1 MHHALWPFG
10 PTQVVQVPQAPAPT
24 AAPSTFSNRTTLHS
38 SLANVSTD
46 TSCSVIL
53 QEETL
58 LCEALPGYLADMSHC
73 TAPPQA
79 STWNL
84 AGGLGCSNPHWD
96 EWGACNATCG
106 GGVSTRLVQCIH
118 SSNGTVSEGSC
129 VAPAPASNMSCNMDP
144 CDFCQENICYGEGT
158 CVGQACQCDPGY
170 VGSYCQAAATC
181 SSGVVDAQQ
190 QCCPSGVLDNNVTCC
205 ELGSAL
211 DGAGWCCPEGT
222 LDSCGVCN
230 GAGTAVDVE
239 GSCCKS
245 TIDAAGVCCQ
255 DATVDECGVCGGLS
269 SSCAILV
276 QAQLQLTPA
285 TLQGN
290 ASARVAQGFATMLQ
304 TPASAIASITLASS
318 SQHGKGTCLNSQGVC
333 GCFPGYEG
341 VACQACMSG
350 WVPSQGYC
358 VPYAPLLYTPQLWTK
373 HVAALTASAL
383 APAPAVLPRSGLE
396 QGLAPGPDS
405 LLNQENATMPGPES
419 QLGDSFAE
427 IESAQAEAAA
437 PVPALVPLNG
447 TPANASTSNL
457 SPPLPVSRGPAA
469 APSAAVS
476 MPPGLGGLADAAAA
490 TLGSTGSHVL
500 LLSVTTVGGFC
511 FIVLLAAAAVF
522 CALRRRRNKRKAY
535 VVERKPSE
543 SQASF
548 GGSGRGAVVQ
558 PSPHKTT
565 PKGLRQ
571 AYAKTAG
578 LYRGESFSDENSN
591 PNIRSWSV
599 DSGHP
604 THPWGSP
611 LQPTPLGQKLTGNQ
625 LRGSWPF
632 MSLSP
637 MLQDEEED
645 QKENMQIRS
654 HSVGAKSIL
663 GPRSLNVESAVGQ
676 YHPGSSIF
684 ASFQSQSES
693 RGSRDTWH
701 SGQSASAWL
710 QPTFQEDVV
719 DAEDVLL
726 HEGGAD
732 QQAAHAARKPLS
744 VTLPQAPAEPTADAP
759 TPMSSIGGGMLQGA
773 PLADAGPTRD
783 TALFYNGLFKSSF
796 SQRGMQASGQSHDLG
811 REQSFEVE
819 PASAGS
825 GSDLDI
831 SCLVDNT
838 PFKINERGDFVAR
851 EPSSVGMKGPTAQSG
866 KDIRPSSS
874 RLQHPTGA
882 GPASSRAGHFSSQP
896 GQSGEAVHSGGPGL
910 FGTSGQSSVHQA
922 SSSRDSGS
930 SHDTE
935 QSSSSSTG
943 RLHVRAGQSP
953 AALHLRE
960 SISGLLTSE
969 QLPSQRESNREPSA
983 TEERA
988 QFAGFGVNAQGHG
1001 LRPTPFQSHLERLS
1015 IPVSESLSEP
1025 VSDAP
1030 SPAARKQIR
1039 YVPAPPS
1046 PLQRASAATSAPS
1059 LLPTRQIPSP
1069 PQHQYVPMPLTNFAT
1084 VSSPGASVGLQSLN
1098 GSRGALFNRARSLT
1112 PLGSSPS
1119 VTGATPS
1126 PIAEA
1131 PRDAAPDELGQ
1142 NPHLSPSSNADSLSS
1157 PESMSQYDSTHQ
1169 REDLAASL
1177 ARESCTSAQSDAS
1190 RQEHKESGMTQQQKP
1205 TIVFSR
1211 VLQELRGQQR
1221 GQTSSQGQGL
1231 GTQQGGNMFASSIR
1245 RGPLAGSAVARNPA
1259 NGRQPGLLHYPAVK
1273 QPGSIATSPAS
1284 SGIGRLGLTA
1294 EGSTRA
1300 LAVGS
1305 PLIPAPAE
1313 LKRHQITEMQY

>member
-1 MHHALWPFG
+1 
-10 PTQVVQVPQAPAPT
+10 
-24 AAPSTFSNRTTLHS
+24 
-38 SLANVSTD
+38 
-46 TSCSVIL
+46 
-53 QEETL
+53 
-58 LCEALPGYLADMSHC
+58 
-73 TAPPQA
+73 
-79 STWNL
+79 
-84 AGGLGCSNPHWD
+84 
-96 EWGACNATCG
+96 
-106 GGVSTRLVQCIH
+106 
-118 SSNGTVSEGSC
+118 
-129 VAPAPASNMSCNMDP
+129 
-144 CDFCQENICYGEGT
+144 
-158 CVGQACQCDPGY
+158 
-170 VGSYCQAAATC
+170 
-181 SSGVVDAQQ
+181 
-190 QCCPSGVLDNNVTCC
+190 
-205 ELGSAL
+205 
-211 DGAGWCCPEGT
+211 
-222 LDSCGVCN
+222 
-230 GAGTAVDVE
+230 
-239 GSCCKS
+239 
-245 TIDAAGVCCQ
+245 
-255 DATVDECGVCGGLS
+255 
-269 SSCAILV
+269 
-276 QAQLQLTPA
+276 
-285 TLQGN
+285 
-290 ASARVAQGFATMLQ
+290 
-304 TPASAIASITLASS
+304 
-318 SQHGKGTCLNSQGVC
+318 
-333 GCFPGYEG
+333 
-341 VACQACMSG
+341 
-350 WVPSQGYC
+350 
-358 VPYAPLLYTPQLWTK
+358 
-373 HVAALTASAL
+373 
-383 APAPAVLPRSGLE
+383 
-396 QGLAPGPDS
+396 
-405 LLNQENATMPGPES
+405 
-419 QLGDSFAE
+419 
-427 IESAQAEAAA
+427 
-437 PVPALVPLNG
+437 
-447 TPANASTSNL
+447 
-457 SPPLPVSRGPAA
+457 
-469 APSAAVS
+469 

-819 PASAGS
+819 SSRTSSEGLMASGQLQKANQGQWPGVQRASQRATSAYSGRPAAHRPASAGS

-1305 PLIPAPAE
+1305 PLIPAPAGSANSEQSRQAVVQHAPAYIDYDVEVDCRISQRLHETE